1 MAAAEQP
8 KPGCQSM
15 CGNLTVPYPFG
26 MEEGCFMEDIFFIR
40 CDNTSTTEPPKAFL
54 STSNID
60 VLDIDLDGELLVRN
74 WVGSD
79 CYNSSGPSSNFTT
92 WLMSGPY
99 NISSTKNKFVAIG
112 CDTIAIITGTTGQD
126 YTTGCLSLCD
136 RITDVT
142 DGSCSGVGC
151 CEASIPR
158 GARDYNIT
166 LGSAYN
172 HSRVLSFNPCTFGFL
187 VEERGYTFSTSDL
200 NRSDDNWKLPMV
212 LDWTI
217 GDQNCSEASKDPET
231 YACKEN
237 TICREPEFGNGYL
250 CHCRNGF
257 AGNPYLP
264 NGCQDIDECETLK
277 PCNNS
282 ICHNTIGSFFCS
294 CPKGYEG
301 NGSRNGTDCSPKV
314 NKGTPVVTQIAIG
327 MSIGFLAIF
336 MFISWSFWAFKQR
349 KTAKI
354 REKYFK
360 QNGGNLLQQLSK
372 SRGHSENDKIFA
384 AEELEKATANFHDSR
399 ILGQGGQATVYKG
412 TLPGGRVVAIKKSRI
427 GDQSQVEPF
436 INEIMVLYQINHKHV
451 VKLLGCC
458 LETPVPLLVYEFVT
472 HGSLFDHIHDVAGAA
487 PRSFLPWETRLR
499 IATETAEALA
509 YLHSAAS
516 VPILHRD
523 VKLANILLDENYTAK
538 VSDFG
543 ASRLVPSDQAQM
555 TTMLQGTFGYLD
567 PECMHTGQL
576 TEKSDVYSFGVVLI
590 ELLTGRKALCCE
602 GSQEQ
607 KVLAKYFVSL
617 MKEDRLQYII
627 DGRMLDNEVKIEQL
641 KEVADLAAQCVRVKG
656 EERPTMKEVAHELE
670 GLQAM
675 GRYQWGKRSLQA
687 EESEY
692 LLGGEELGNIYG
704 DYGTSSSIGYDS
716 IKNQVAFELEG
727 AR

>member
-1 MAAAEQP
+1 MAAEQA
-8 KPGCQSM
+8 KSSCQSL

-26 MEEGCFMEDIFFIR
+26 MEEGCFMEDKFFIR
-40 CDNTSTTEPPKAFL
+40 CDNTSTAEPPTAFL
-54 STSNID
+54 SNSTID
-60 VLDIDLDGELLVRN
+60 VLHIDLDGELRVRN

-79 CYNSSGPSSNFTT
+79 CYNSSGPSSNFQT
-92 WLMSGPY
+92 WLISGLY
-99 NISSTKNKFVAIG
+99 NISSTKNKFIAIG

-126 YTTGCLSLCD
+126 YTTGCLSLCGGN
-136 RITDVT
+136 
-142 DGSCSGVGC
+142 GSM
-151 CEASIPR
+151 I
-158 GARDYNIT
+158 
-166 LGSAYN
+166 
-172 HSRVLSFNPCTFGFL
+172 VLSFNPCTFGFV
-187 VEERGYTFSTSDL
+187 VEEGGYTFSTSDL
-200 NRSDDNWKLPMV
+200 SRSDVNWKLPMV

-217 GDQNCSEASKDPET
+217 GDQNCSEARKDPET

-237 TICREPEFGNGYL
+237 TICLEPEFGNGYL
-250 CHCRNGF
+250 CNCSNGF
-257 AGNPYLP
+257 AGNPYLS
-264 NGCQDIDECETLK
+264 NGCQDIDECETLN
-277 PCNNS
+277 PCNS
-282 ICHNTIGSFFCS
+282 ICHNTIGGFSCS

-301 NGSRNGTDCSPKV
+301 NGFRNGTGCSPKV

-336 MFISWSFWAFKQR
+336 MFITWSFWAFKQR
-349 KTAKI
+349 KTAKM

-412 TLPGGRVVAIKKSRI
+412 TLPGDRVVAIKKSRI

-451 VKLLGCC
+451 VRLLGCC

-487 PRSFLPWETRLR
+487 PRSFLPWMTRLR

-516 VPILHRD
+516 VPIIHRD

-590 ELLTGRKALCCE
+590 ELLTGRKALCGE

-617 MKEDRLQYII
+617 MKENRLHDII
-627 DGRMLDNEVKIEQL
+627 DGRMLDNDVKIEQL

-656 EERPTMKEVAHELE
+656 EERPTMKEVAHELA

-675 GRYQWGKRSLQA
+675 ERYQWGKRNLQA

-704 DYGTSSSIGYDS
+704 DYGTTSSIGYDS
-716 IKNQVAFELEG
+716 IKNQVPFELEG